1 LAKKTPWKK
10 YMDELYVKAF
20 LSCVITGASC
30 GLAGAFILLLEIPFV
45 GVAVSH
51 AAMAGGVWGVIL
63 GLPGKLSA
71 FAASILMSALLG
83 PVSDRVK
90 SSVNSILSVMFAFLM
105 ALALL
110 GVGLFEGH
118 RQMLYSVLW
127 GNVFLSGWMDILF
140 SIFVLSIELLFIFYY
155 YNRLMFVLFNREM
168 AAANG
173 IKARGIYYMMLLL
186 TGAVVSAGLNTAG
199 GLMIFGMIILP
210 AAAAKQVCVS
220 FKSFIILSGAAGLFS
235 GACGSLLAFAF
246 NLPLG
251 ATVVIFMAGIF
262 AVSAVYKHFRQLRF
276 KKI

>member
-1 LAKKTPWKK
+1 MAEKTRWKK

-20 LSCVITGASC
+20 LSCVITGTSC

-51 AAMAGGVWGVIL
+51 AAMAGGVWGVVF
-63 GLPGKLSA
+63 GLPGKVSA

-83 PVSDRVK
+83 PVSDKVK

-140 SIFVLSIELLFIFYY
+140 SVFVLVLELAFIIYY
-155 YNRLMFVLFNREM
+155 YSKLMFVLFNREM
-168 AAANG
+168 ALANG
-173 IKARGIYYMMLLL
+173 IKERRIYYLMLLL

-210 AAAAKQVCVS
+210 AAAAKQACVS
-220 FKSFIILSGAAGLFS
+220 FKSFLILSAAAGFIG
-235 GACGSLLAFAF
+235 GALGSLLAFAL

-251 ATVVIFMAGIF
+251 ATVVLFMAGIF
-262 AVSAVYKHFRQLRF
+262 TVSAVYKHFWRLRF
-276 KKI
+276 NKI

>member
-1 LAKKTPWKK
+1 
-10 YMDELYVKAF
+10 MDELYLKAF
-20 LSCVITGASC
+20 LSCVFTGASC

-110 GVGLFEGH
+110 GVGIFEGH

-127 GNVFLSGWMDILF
+127 GNVFLSGWADIAVSVFILA
-140 SIFVLSIELLFIFYY
+140 IETVFIVYY
-155 YNRLMFVLFNREM
+155 YSRLVFVLFNRQM

-173 IKARGIYYMMLLL
+173 IKEKRIYYMMLLL

-210 AAAAKQVCVS
+210 AAAAKQVCIS
-220 FKSFIILSGAAGLFS
+220 FKSFLILSGLAGFLG
-235 GACGSLLAFAF
+235 GAFGSLLAFAF

-262 AVSAVYKHFRQLRF
+262 GAAAVYKHFWKLRL
-276 KKI
+276 KEI